1 MDDRKCDLRECGCAK
16 FDWDK
21 EECPH
26 FHMSCP
32 PIVRSKQDKLGTTR
46 QAFDK
51 RRDRMMREAEKR
63 IERKAGPG
71 GGDPV
76 LESKLYDIRRNP
88 VKHLRKKGIRI

>member
-1 MDDRKCDLRECGCAK
+1 
-16 FDWDK
+16 
-21 EECPH
+21 
-26 FHMSCP
+26 
-32 PIVRSKQDKLGTTR
+32 
-46 QAFDK
+46 
-51 RRDRMMREAEKR
+51 MMREAEKR